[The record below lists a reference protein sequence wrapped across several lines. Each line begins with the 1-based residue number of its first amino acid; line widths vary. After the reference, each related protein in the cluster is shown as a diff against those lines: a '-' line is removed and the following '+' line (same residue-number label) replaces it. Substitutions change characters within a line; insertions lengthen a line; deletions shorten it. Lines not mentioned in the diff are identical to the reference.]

1 MGDLETRRAGMVSMQ
16 PAPSP
21 HCRPGLGAQS
31 GHSQPSLEH
40 LLRLGGHLDPHG
52 AEPLPGQRAWSHQ
65 APQLWLTS
73 FKCCPTGSWAVL
85 QPPEEPQSRPRR
97 SSATVHSAS
106 SRPDLEAVERLHPGR
121 GLEGSLPRRAG
132 SDAWTPHGG
141 FPVIGGQAD
150 RGWSFLNAWLGKKT
164 RG

>member
-1 MGDLETRRAGMVSMQ
+1 MVTPGTSVVADIFQ
-16 PAPSP
+16 VLSDRQLGCSPAP
-21 HCRPGLGAQS
+21 RGA
-31 GHSQPSLEH
+31 P
-40 LLRLGGHLDPHG
+40 
-52 AEPLPGQRAWSHQ
+52 EPP
-65 APQLWLTS
+65 
-73 FKCCPTGSWAVL
+73 
-85 QPPEEPQSRPRR
+85 
-97 SSATVHSAS
+97 SATVHSAS